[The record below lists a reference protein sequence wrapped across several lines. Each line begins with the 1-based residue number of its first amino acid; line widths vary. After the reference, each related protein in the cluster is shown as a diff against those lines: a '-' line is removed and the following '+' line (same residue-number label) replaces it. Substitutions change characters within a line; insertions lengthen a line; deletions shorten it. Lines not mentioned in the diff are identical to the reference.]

1 MTIRTFLS
9 AATAALMLAATCG
22 TMAGAVKGRK
32 KATAEIK
39 DAKGQKAGDAKFKE
53 TSGGVL
59 MSVKVLNLSPGVRA
73 IHIHEAG
80 KCEAPDFKTAG
91 GHFNPEKK
99 QHGMENPAG
108 HHAGDLPN
116 LVVGKKG
123 KGTFRNTV
131 KGVTLAGEGANS
143 LFHAGGT
150 SVVIHEKADDM
161 KTDPA
166 GNAGARIAC
175 GVIQ

>member
-1 MTIRTFLS
+1 MTARTILS
-9 AATAALMLAATCG
+9 AATAVLMLAATCG
-22 TMAGAVKGRK
+22 SIAGAEKARK

-39 DAKGQKAGDAKFKE
+39 DTKGQKVGDAKFSE

-59 MSVKVLNLSPGVRA
+59 MSVKVLNLSPGARA

-116 LVVGKKG
+116 LTVDKKG
-123 KGTFRNTV
+123 KGVFNSTV
-131 KGVTLAGEGANS
+131 KGVTLAGDGANS

-161 KTDPA
+161 KSDPA